1 MSGEA
6 KPVRP
11 TRACMADLELR
22 VPPINKPLCELD
34 HDLIADAQ
42 RLPEAHAAGGV
53 ERVLTLKDRVWFKVK
68 TGRWRGAATRLPEAD
83 HTEAV
88 SRVDA
93 APWWMGAAGYRREG
107 DPADFY
113 AALTAAVEREGG
125 SSDKWLPTDWD
136 WTRLDLEHA
145 AAWETEIRRI
155 VCELIARSLRSGHPY
170 QAEFHSYSLTA
181 LARAADGD
189 TYLAIGTENIADPK
203 VFAVIINA
211 IPGIDPASW
220 MPEPNGVAGLN
231 PDPGEIIWSTI
242 LPPAVAAQLLDSHSE
257 D

>member
-1 MSGEA
+1 MSGET

-22 VPPINKPLCELD
+22 VPPITEPLCNLD
-34 HDLIADAQ
+34 HDLIAEAQ

-53 ERVLTLKDRVWFKVK
+53 ERVVTLKDRVWFKVK

-83 HTEAV
+83 HTDAGPQV
-88 SRVDA
+88 RA
-93 APWWMGAAGYRREG
+93 APWWVGAAGYRREG

-125 SSDKWLPTDWD
+125 SSDKWLPADWD
-136 WTRLDLEHA
+136 WKRLELEHA
-145 AAWETEIRRI
+145 SAWEKEIRRI
-155 VCELIARSLRSGHPY
+155 VCELIARSLRSGYAY
-170 QAEFHSYSLTA
+170 QAEFHNYSLTA
-181 LARAADGD
+181 LARAADGE
-189 TYLAIGTENIADPK
+189 TYLVVGTENVADPK
-203 VFAVIINA
+203 IFAVIINA
-211 IPGIDPASW
+211 VPGVDPSSW
-220 MPEPNGVAGLN
+220 MPEPSGVAGLE

-242 LPPAVAAQLLDSHSE
+242 LPPAVAAQLLDSYSE